1 MPQHTKQGYS
11 LLPISFKGGLF
22 AFAPPLPPLPTGSGA
37 RCEWPGAIFV
47 SLMHQFGEE
56 PWREACGSGRKE
68 DVSVTPIDKGHCR
81 CYTFYRPFGRISIM
95 PQHPLNRHGAKAAR
109 LNSANDDKEA
119 EIFAAAVRI
128 FRQKGYHAA
137 SMQDLAD
144 AVGLQ
149 KASLY
154 YYVSSKEDL
163 LLSIYERLA
172 GAFTRQLTELIAA
185 PLSPSDKLRRA
196 VESQVVALG
205 EQLELFTVYLSEQKF
220 LNGRPRERIRAEAER
235 HAELIESI
243 LNEGIEAHVFRECN
257 VTVTA
262 RAIIGMCNWLYQW
275 YSPEGRLTP
284 REIAEIFGDLVLD
297 GVESPPGPSPKR
309 SRRPDRRHC

>member
-1 MPQHTKQGYS
+1 MAQQIRGRQGS
-11 LLPISFKGGLF
+11 KLNKLHP
-22 AFAPPLPPLPTGSGA
+22 A
-37 RCEWPGAIFV
+37 
-47 SLMHQFGEE
+47 GE
-56 PWREACGSGRKE
+56 
-68 DVSVTPIDKGHCR
+68 
-81 CYTFYRPFGRISIM
+81 
-95 PQHPLNRHGAKAAR
+95 
-109 LNSANDDKEA
+109 DKEA

-172 GAFTRQLTELIAA
+172 GAFTRQLTELVAA
-185 PLSPSDKLRRA
+185 PLTPTEKLRQA
-196 VESQVVALG
+196 VESHVVALG
-205 EQLELFTVYLSEQKF
+205 EQLELFTVYLSEQNF
-220 LNGRPRERIRAEAER
+220 LNGRPRARIRAEAER
-235 HAELIESI
+235 HAELLESI
-243 LNEGIEAHVFRECN
+243 LRDGIESHAFRDCN

-275 YSPEGRLTP
+275 YSPEGKLAP
-284 REIAEIFGDLVLD
+284 REIAAIFGDLVLD
-297 GVESPPGPSPKR
+297 GVELAPGGSAAKTRR
-309 SRRPDRRHC
+309 SEKAS

>member
-1 MPQHTKQGYS
+1 MLVANGTS
-11 LLPISFKGGLF
+11 GG
-22 AFAPPLPPLPTGSGA
+22 G
-37 RCEWPGAIFV
+37 
-47 SLMHQFGEE
+47 GEHFIT
-56 PWREACGSGRKE
+56 
-68 DVSVTPIDKGHCR
+68 VTQTPIDNRNLG
-81 CYTFYRPFGRISIM
+81 CYTLYRPFGRISAM
-95 PQHPLNRHGAKAAR
+95 MRNQQDRRGARAAR

-154 YYVSSKEDL
+154 YYVTSKEDL

-172 GAFTRQLTELIAA
+172 GAFTRQLTELVAA
-185 PLSPSDKLRRA
+185 SLPPSEKLRRA

-220 LNGRPRERIRAEAER
+220 LNGRPRERIHAEAER
-235 HAELIESI
+235 HAELIETI
-243 LNEGIEAHVFRECN
+243 LREGIEARLFRDCN

-262 RAIIGMCNWLYQW
+262 RAIIGMCNWIYQW
-275 YSPEGRLTP
+275 YSPEGKLTP
-284 REIAEIFGDLVLD
+284 REIAAIFGDLVLD
-297 GVESPPGPSPKR
+297 GVESSSPRPR
-309 SRRPDRRHC
+309 SRLRQKRR